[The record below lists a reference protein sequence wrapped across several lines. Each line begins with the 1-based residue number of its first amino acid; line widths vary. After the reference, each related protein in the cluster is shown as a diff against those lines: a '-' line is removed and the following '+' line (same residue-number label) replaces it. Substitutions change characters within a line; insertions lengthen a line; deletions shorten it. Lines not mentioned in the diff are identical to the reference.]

1 MDQLIKTKGIQ
12 VPITPIIEPFI
23 QIDACNG
30 SLSPFINTYAK
41 IINAPIVILV
51 AAIVKGGTVDAIIF
65 RNKNEHPQT
74 VERNNK

>member
-23 QIDACNG
+23 QIDACTGN
-30 SLSPFINTYAK
+30 LSPFNNAYAA
-41 IINAPIVILV
+41 IIKAPIVILA

-65 RNKNEHPQT
+65 RNKNEHPHT
-74 VERNNK
+74 VDRNNK